1 MVQNMSPHIVCTT
14 KRRRAALNRTGKPLT
29 GLDLLASQLVRTQA
43 SIRAKDLATPGNRA
57 VETDAGIAFG
67 VDLQMVLETLGGGQ
81 YLVTLGPGA
90 RVLDAHQT
98 TGMLETMA
106 HQVVAR
112 GVGGITARL
121 GAVVEL
127 GSLLLLAQ
135 LDMGSTALLGSKSD
149 HTAWDRA
156 GESLARIVLAVFL
169 DVDIERLAVG
179 MDLATVVD

>member
-1 MVQNMSPHIVCTT
+1 MI
-14 KRRRAALNRTGKPLT
+14 
-29 GLDLLASQLVRTQA
+29 
-43 SIRAKDLATPGNRA
+43 
-57 VETDAGIAFG
+57 
-67 VDLQMVLETLGGGQ
+67 LETLRGGQ
-81 YLVTLGPGA
+81 YLVALGPGA

-112 GVGGITARL
+112 GVGGIAARL
-121 GAVVEL
+121 RAVVEL

-135 LDMGSTALLGSKSD
+135 LDMRCTALLGSKGD
-149 HTAWDRA
+149 HTARDRA